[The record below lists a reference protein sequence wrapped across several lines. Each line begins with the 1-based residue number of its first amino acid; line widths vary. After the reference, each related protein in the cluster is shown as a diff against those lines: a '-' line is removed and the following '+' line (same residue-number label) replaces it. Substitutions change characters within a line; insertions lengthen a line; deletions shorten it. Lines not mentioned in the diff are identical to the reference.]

1 MSYVTSVII
10 VPLVFPDKLDM
21 STLQYKY
28 TVLYKLA
35 LISGFTFIYLIFH
48 EAIQHAIIKWDTP
61 EYSHAYLIPL
71 ISLLI
76 IWQSYDRIKTTSF
89 DGAWSGIVI
98 LLLGIGLWYVGEA
111 STLFIIIKYAFLVV
125 LFGFVMS
132 MTGIKK
138 IYLFLMPI
146 FLLFFTIPLPNFIY
160 NNISASLQLLSSDIG
175 VQIIRFFGISVFL
188 EGSVIDLGALQ
199 LQVVEACN
207 GLRYLFPLITL
218 GVITAYFYRANILQ
232 KTLIV
237 LSTIPITILMNSFRI
252 AVIGVLV
259 DRWGVAMA
267 EGFIHDFEGW
277 IVFMMC
283 FAILIAEIWLLNK
296 LFGNLPLREVLR
308 INIPVGQLSFNDQ
321 FKWRQIPMTMVIS
334 LCVLIVS
341 AVGKTY
347 LPEKQMQ
354 VPDRVSFF
362 AFPQE
367 LNGWQADIR
376 SLEKKYINSL
386 KFDDYL
392 LRNYSRG
399 SDNVELY
406 IAYYDSQQKG
416 ESAHSPRS
424 CLPGDGWQI
433 KQRDLIDID
442 YSYQGLEKYVKLNAM
457 LIQKGEAR
465 YLMYYWFKQRDR
477 HITNEYLVKWYLFW
491 DSLTRSRTDGALV
504 RIIYP
509 LPKRGE
515 FEDNAAR
522 EFLNDLLPILNQYI
536 PD

>member
-1 MSYVTSVII
+1 MRPQQFKFTI
-10 VPLVFPDKLDM
+10 
-21 STLQYKY
+21 
-28 TVLYKLA
+28 LYKLA
-35 LISGFTFIYLIFH
+35 LLVGLAFIYILFH

-61 EYSHAYLIPL
+61 EYSHAYLIPF

-76 IWQSYDRIKTTSF
+76 IWQSYDQIKTTNF
-89 DGAWSGIVI
+89 DGAWLGLII

-132 MTGIKK
+132 MTGLKNSS
-138 IYLFLMPI
+138 LFLMPI
-146 FLLFFTIPLPNFIY
+146 LLLFFTIPLPSFIY

-175 VQIIRFFGISVFL
+175 VQIIRLFGISVFL

-207 GLRYLFPLITL
+207 GLRYLFPLITI
-218 GVITAYFYRANILQ
+218 GVITAYFYRANVLA
-232 KTLIV
+232 KALIV
-237 LSTIPITILMNSFRI
+237 ASTIPITILMNSFRI

-277 IVFMMC
+277 IIFMMC
-283 FAILIAEIWLLNK
+283 FAILILEIWLLNK
-296 LFGNLPLREVLR
+296 LFGKLPLREVLR
-308 INIPVGQLSFNDQ
+308 IDIPVGQFSFNDQ
-321 FKWRQIPMTMVIS
+321 IKWRQIPLTLLLS
-334 LCVLIVS
+334 LATLVV
-341 AVGKTY
+341 ATVAKTY
-347 LPEKQMQ
+347 LPEKQIQ
-354 VPDRVSFF
+354 VPDRISFF
-362 AFPQE
+362 AFPQD

-376 SLEKKYINSL
+376 SLDKKYINSL

-392 LRNYSRG
+392 LRNYSKNG
-399 SDNVELY
+399 DNVELY
-406 IAYYDSQQKG
+406 IAYYESQQKG

-433 KQRDLIDID
+433 KQRDLINIEYPD
-442 YSYQGLEKYVKLNAM
+442 EVVKKVMALNAM
-457 LIQKGEAR
+457 LIQKGEDR

-491 DSLTRSRTDGALV
+491 DSLTRSRTDGALI

-522 EFLNDLLPILNQYI
+522 KFLDDLLPILKQYV

>member
-1 MSYVTSVII
+1 MSPQQFKFTI
-10 VPLVFPDKLDM
+10 
-21 STLQYKY
+21 
-28 TVLYKLA
+28 LYKLA
-35 LISGFTFIYLIFH
+35 LLVGLAFIYVLFH

-61 EYSHAYLIPL
+61 EYSHAYLIPF

-76 IWQSYDRIKTTSF
+76 IWQSYDQIKTTNF
-89 DGAWSGIVI
+89 DGAWLGLIV
-98 LLLGIGLWYVGEA
+98 LLLGIGLWYIGEA

-132 MTGIKK
+132 MTGLKNSS
-138 IYLFLMPI
+138 LFLMPI
-146 FLLFFTIPLPNFIY
+146 LLLFFTIPLPSFIY

-175 VQIIRFFGISVFL
+175 VQIIRLFGISVFL

-207 GLRYLFPLITL
+207 GLRYLFPLVTL
-218 GVITAYFYRANILQ
+218 GVITAYFYRTNLLF
-232 KTLIV
+232 KGLIV
-237 LSTIPITILMNSFRI
+237 LSTIPVTILMNSFRI
-252 AVIGVLV
+252 GVIGVLV

-277 IVFMMC
+277 VVFMMC
-283 FAILIAEIWLLNK
+283 FAILIAEIWMLNK
-296 LFGNLPLREVLR
+296 LFGKLPLREVLR
-308 INIPVGQLSFNDQ
+308 IDIPVGQFSFNDQ
-321 FKWRQIPMTMVIS
+321 VKWRQIPSAMILS
-334 LCVLIVS
+334 LCVLMLSV
-341 AVGKTY
+341 VGKNY

-354 VPDRVSFF
+354 IPDRVSFY

-367 LNGWQADIR
+367 INGWQADIR
-376 SLEKKYINSL
+376 SLETKYINSL

-392 LRNYSRG
+392 LWNFSK
-399 SDNVELY
+399 DNKKLELY
-406 IAYYDSQQKG
+406 MAYYDAQEKG

-424 CLPGDGWQI
+424 CLPGSGWQI
-433 KQRDLIDID
+433 KQRDLVNID
-442 YSYQGLEKYVKLNAM
+442 YTYDGQEKVVSLNAM
-457 LIQKGEAR
+457 LIQKGEDR

-477 HITNEYLVKWYLFW
+477 HISNEYLVKWYLFW

-504 RIIYP
+504 RILYP

-515 FEDNAAR
+515 IEDNAAR
-522 EFLNDLLPILNQYI
+522 EFLDDLLPILSQYI